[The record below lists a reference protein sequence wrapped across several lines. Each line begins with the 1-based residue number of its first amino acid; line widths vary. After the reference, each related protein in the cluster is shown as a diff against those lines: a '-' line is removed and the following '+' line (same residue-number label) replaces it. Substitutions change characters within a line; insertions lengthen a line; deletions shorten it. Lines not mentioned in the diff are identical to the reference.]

1 MAELRWRLAVGRE
14 TVSGR
19 AEVSAGILRVDS
31 DVPAGTIKKAA
42 AALPWEMGEDE
53 RAFFN
58 GYQTWTYCPEY
69 RKRDKIRGLAHV
81 PKFLL
86 DKYAF
91 DRYGDY
97 HCADYPNRRGQFH
110 GFSYC
115 YFRQGERFRLIASL
129 DERPGYTIFR

>member
-1 MAELRWRLAVGRE
+1 MAELRW
-14 TVSGR
+14 T
-19 AEVSAGILRVDS
+19 AEVGDQTLTGSVSAPSGAVRVRCDA
-31 DVPAGTIKKAA
+31 PAGTIQTITAV
-42 AALPWEMGEDE
+42 LPWEMDEDE

-81 PKFLL
+81 PKFLM

-97 HCADYPNRRGQFH
+97 HFVDYPNRRGQFH
-110 GFSYC
+110 GFS
-115 YFRQGERFRLIASL
+115 
-129 DERPGYTIFR
+129 